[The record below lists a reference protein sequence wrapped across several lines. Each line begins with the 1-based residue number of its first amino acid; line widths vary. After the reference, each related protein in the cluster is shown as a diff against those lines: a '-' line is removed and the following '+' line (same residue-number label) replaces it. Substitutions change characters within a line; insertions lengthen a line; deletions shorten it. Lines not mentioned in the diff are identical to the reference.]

1 MKRALGILSV
11 AIFLVW
17 SAAAQTGASAQTS
30 GSANVNAQAG
40 QTQASGSA
48 AASNNT
54 SATAGKSGAQAG
66 SSTAATGAASAS
78 HSSGERDSSGKQS
91 KEKSQPGSSAGAAS
105 SLAEGSTLNAVLS
118 RPVDSRHSKPG
129 DQVMATTT
137 DNVKSGGQVVIPKH
151 SRLIGHVSQSSAK
164 ANGDANSS
172 LGIVFDKAILKGGQE
187 VPVHAVVQALAA
199 SQASL
204 MTAQSAPEME
214 PMAPMGAPAGP
225 SGAVARPAGAGGLVG
240 SASGAATGAVSGVA
254 GGAGQTLGTT
264 ASAAGNVAGQV
275 AGTAT
280 RTGASAMTDS
290 SGRLLASSSG
300 VTGLPGLAL
309 QSAASSATQGSVVTS
324 GGKNVHL
331 DSGTQMVLRVVSQ

>member
-1 MKRALGILSV
+1 MKRVLGILSV
-11 AIFLVW
+11 ATFLVW
-17 SAAAQTGASAQTS
+17 SAAAQTGASAQTT

-66 SSTAATGAASAS
+66 SSATASGAASAS
-78 HSSGERDSSGKQS
+78 HSSAERDNSGKQS
-91 KEKSQPGSSAGAAS
+91 KETSQPGSAGAAG

-137 DNVKSGGQVVIPKH
+137 DNVKSGGRVVIPKH

-309 QSAASSATQGSVVTS
+309 QSAASSATQGSLVTS